1 MSDQTNTLTF
11 VSGLLLATAT
21 GVAVH
26 WYDRAKRA
34 TDAIQ
39 YMVEEEM
46 DDPDEILKAWS
57 GEE

>member
-1 MSDQTNTLTF
+1 MRDVLPF

-26 WYDRAKRA
+26 WYDRAHRLQ
-34 TDAIQ
+34 DAIE
-39 YMVEEEM
+39 YMVGDEI
-46 DDPDEILKAWS
+46 DDPDEVLKAWS

>member
-1 MSDQTNTLTF
+1 MKPNTLTF
-11 VSGLLLATAT
+11 VSGLLLAGVT

-34 TDAIQ
+34 QDAIM
-39 YMVEEEM
+39 YMVDDEM
-46 DDPDEILKAWS
+46 DADDALKAWS

>member
-1 MSDQTNTLTF
+1 MVRSNTLQF

-26 WYDRAKRA
+26 WRDKAKRA
-34 TDAIQ
+34 QDAIM
-39 YMVEEEM
+39 YMVE
-46 DDPDEILKAWS
+46 DEIDADDALKAWS